1 MIARGHRLK
10 ADDSS
15 MVGWTVSHK
24 QARIALDVGHAGEV
38 ARFDNSLLPATR
50 SEIALPLIIR
60 GEVIGALDAQS
71 VHPEA
76 FSDEDVEVLQT
87 MADQVALAI
96 GNARLFQQA
105 QESLEA
111 ERRAYGELS
120 RQAWQTLLQARSDL
134 RYVCDERGL
143 MPATDAVEPH
153 MHVAAQTG
161 EAVVATEDERAVALP
176 IKVRDQVI
184 GVINVHKPEQGAW
197 TDEQVALVETLTEQ
211 LGVALESARL
221 YQDTQRRAAREQ
233 LVGQV
238 TARMRESLDMET
250 VLRTAVNEMR
260 QALSLEGVIV
270 QLARPEVESDAGVS

>member
-1 MIARGHRLK
+1 
-10 ADDSS
+10 
-15 MVGWTVSHK
+15 
-24 QARIALDVGHAGEV
+24 
-38 ARFDNSLLPATR
+38 
-50 SEIALPLIIR
+50 
-60 GEVIGALDAQS
+60 
-71 VHPEA
+71 
-76 FSDEDVEVLQT
+76 

-221 YQDTQRRAAREQ
+221 YQDSQRRAAREQ

-260 QALSLEGVIV
+260 QALGLEGVIV
-270 QLARPEVESDAGVS
+270 QLARPELPRATRVRSNDFSRFPGAVLRPGCAREDIVMWTRI